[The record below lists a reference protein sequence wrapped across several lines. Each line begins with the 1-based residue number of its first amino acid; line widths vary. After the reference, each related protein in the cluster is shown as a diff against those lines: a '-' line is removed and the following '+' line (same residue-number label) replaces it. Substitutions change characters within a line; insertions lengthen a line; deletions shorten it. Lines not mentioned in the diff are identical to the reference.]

1 MPEIEYKAFSEYEE
15 MANKHDYI
23 KDFRPTRKNK
33 KAIAEALIDEAKN
46 GLPKVKVDVWP
57 AGEKLKIDLEA
68 EDFTSLRAALNSF
81 LGWAYCAE
89 GVIVNE

>member
-1 MPEIEYKAFSEYEE
+1 MKAQVSL
-15 MANKHDYI
+15 K
-23 KDFRPTRKNK
+23 TGKNT
-33 KAIAEALIDEAKN
+33 KAIAKALVDEAKA

-89 GVIVNE
+89 SVINHE